1 MTIIVINPKTRNRNV
16 CQPINFM
23 IKKQVQRLNLV
34 KVFCLTVLE
43 LVGDFENVDVFGTMP
58 VVSSGVVMFVATMMN
73 GDYQP

>member
-1 MTIIVINPKTRNRNV
+1 
-16 CQPINFM
+16 M